1 MFSLKS
7 RIKLKYIF
15 IFALGVLIVGPLGGA
30 FVSWNID
37 KAYFGNWTGDS
48 RLSYMLV
55 CIIYGVA
62 LYHEGYKKE
71 LKKRIQDRL

>member
-7 RIKLKYIF
+7 RVKLKYTFIF
-15 IFALGVLIVGPLGGA
+15 ILGVLIVGPLGGA
-30 FVSWNID
+30 FASWNIEA
-37 KAYFGNWTGDS
+37 AYFGNWSSDS
-48 RLSYMLV
+48 RISYLIF
-55 CIIYGVA
+55 CIIYGIA

>member
-7 RIKLKYIF
+7 RIKLKYTFIF
-15 IFALGVLIVGPLGGA
+15 ILGVLIVGPLGGA
-30 FVSWNID
+30 FASWNIE
-37 KAYFGNWTGDS
+37 AISFGNWSSGS
-48 RLSYMLV
+48 RISYLIF

-71 LKKRIQDRL
+71 LKKRVKDRL